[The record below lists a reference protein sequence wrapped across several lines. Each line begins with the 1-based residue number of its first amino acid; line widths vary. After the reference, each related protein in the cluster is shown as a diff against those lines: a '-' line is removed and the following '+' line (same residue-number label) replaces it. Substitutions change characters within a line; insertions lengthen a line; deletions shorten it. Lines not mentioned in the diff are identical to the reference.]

1 MDKKIVDLTDASEL
15 ERAFPVLKE
24 LRPHLDFSDFK
35 EIYEQAR
42 GSDGY
47 RLVAIE
53 KDEKFVALMGF
64 RFLSDFVRGRHLYI
78 DDLVSTESMRSKG
91 YGSDLLKYAEQVARE
106 SKCKSLRLCTGVEN
120 ERGVKFYEDNGW
132 TRRSYAYVKKMS

>member
-91 YGSDLLKYAEQVARE
+91 YGADLF
-106 SKCKSLRLCTGVEN
+106 CI
-120 ERGVKFYEDNGW
+120 F
-132 TRRSYAYVKKMS
+132 